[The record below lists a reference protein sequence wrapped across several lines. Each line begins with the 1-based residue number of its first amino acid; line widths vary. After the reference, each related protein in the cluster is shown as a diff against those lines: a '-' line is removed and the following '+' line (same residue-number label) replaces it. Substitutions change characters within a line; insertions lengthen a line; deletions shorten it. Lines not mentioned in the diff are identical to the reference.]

1 MSRQPTQPTRSK
13 ADFLRAMAQ
22 DRPDTTESGDTGMV
36 IVAYLLA
43 GIGFYGGLGW
53 VLDHFWLHTG
63 WLLPVGLLVG
73 MVLSVYLV
81 IRRYGEGES
90 R

>member
-1 MSRQPTQPTRSK
+1 MSRNTPQPARSK
-13 ADFLRAMAQ
+13 ADYLRAMAQ
-22 DRPDTTESGDTGMV
+22 DMPDTTESGDTGMV

-53 VLDHFWLHTG
+53 VLDHFWFHTG
-63 WLLPVGLLVG
+63 WLLAVGVLVG

-81 IRRYGEGES
+81 IRRYGEGVS